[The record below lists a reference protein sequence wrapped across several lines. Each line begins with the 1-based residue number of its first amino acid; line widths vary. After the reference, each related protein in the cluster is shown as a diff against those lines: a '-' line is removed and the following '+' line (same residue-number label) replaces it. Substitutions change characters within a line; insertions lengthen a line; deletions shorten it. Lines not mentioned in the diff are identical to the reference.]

1 MGTWFLNFE
10 TMKIFKIILT
20 LAFIVYAISFV
31 SSCKT
36 SQVIAMKS
44 GAQLWGENCV
54 RCHNVPSPNIYS
66 DKQWELV
73 TSHMR
78 LRANLTKEETI
89 KITEF
94 LETAN

>member
-1 MGTWFLNFE
+1 
-10 TMKIFKIILT
+10 MKIIKIILA
-20 LAFIVYAISFV
+20 LAFFVYTISFV

-78 LRANLTKEETI
+78 LRANLTKVESD

-94 LETAN
+94 LQTAN

>member
-1 MGTWFLNFE
+1 MGTWFLKLNI
-10 TMKIFKIILT
+10 MKIIKIIIT
-20 LAFIVYAISFV
+20 LAFIIYVISFV
-31 SSCKT
+31 SSCRT

-54 RCHNVPSPNIYS
+54 RCHNVPSPSIYS

-94 LETAN
+94 LKTAN